1 MHSFTKFFLALLFSF
16 FSFSAV
22 AAQTPTPRPAP
33 VALTI
38 DQKSFDAYTGQYED
52 EADLPGLVFSFF
64 REGEKF
70 YIRVTDQDKKEI
82 FPSSGSSFFIKDS
95 KSEVEFVRDAA
106 GKVTTMI
113 FRQPSQE
120 YTAKRTADIP
130 QPDTRIPYKR
140 SEAMISMRDGV
151 KLYTVILSPEKQTEP
166 AAILMDRTP
175 YGVKSTSPNS
185 ASSRPELAKEG
196 YVFVFQDIR
205 GRFDSEGTFVMN
217 RPPRDKRDPRSVDE
231 STDTYDTI
239 DWLIKNI
246 PNNNGRVGIYGV
258 SYDGW
263 LASAALIDPHPSLK
277 ASSPQAPMTDAW
289 MGDDF
294 FHNGAFRLSYGH
306 EYAKWMEYGKPDA
319 GPVTFDIDSYD
330 WYLRTGV
337 LSKLAA
343 TLDGRSPTFNS
354 FIAHPAYD
362 DYWKARSSERYLP
375 CTNVPTL
382 VVGGWW
388 DQEDEY
394 GALATYRALEKCDK
408 NNNVFFVMGPWNH
421 GGWGGRGRRLGFV
434 DFGSETGT
442 YYRREIQA
450 PFFACRLKDK
460 CTKQTPEASVF
471 QSGSNRWM
479 AYDAWPP
486 RVQSLKLYLD
496 AEGKLSFDK
505 PAHEKSDF
513 DAYISDPADPVPYRK
528 RPIEAT
534 YDPKGSGWYT
544 WLVSDQRFVANRKD
558 VLKWQTDVLAEDV
571 TISGDIIAHLFA
583 STTGTDSDW
592 VVKLIDVYPD
602 EYPADKKMA
611 GYQLMIADEIFR
623 GRYRKSFEKPEAIPP
638 NKVVEYSIDLRGN
651 DHVFMKG
658 HRIMVEVQSTWF
670 PLYDR
675 NPQTFVPNIF
685 NATATDFKPATQQIY
700 RTTKYPSHIS
710 VSVAVK

>member
-1 MHSFTKFFLALLFSF
+1 
-16 FSFSAV
+16 
-22 AAQTPTPRPAP
+22 
-33 VALTI
+33 
-38 DQKSFDAYTGQYED
+38 
-52 EADLPGLVFSFF
+52 
-64 REGEKF
+64 
-70 YIRVTDQDKKEI
+70 
-82 FPSSGSSFFIKDS
+82 
-95 KSEVEFVRDAA
+95 
-106 GKVTTMI
+106 
-113 FRQPSQE
+113 
-120 YTAKRTADIP
+120 
-130 QPDTRIPYKR
+130 
-140 SEAMISMRDGV
+140 
-151 KLYTVILSPEKQTEP
+151 
-166 AAILMDRTP
+166 
-175 YGVKSTSPNS
+175 
-185 ASSRPELAKEG
+185 
-196 YVFVFQDIR
+196 
-205 GRFDSEGTFVMN
+205 
-217 RPPRDKRDPRSVDE
+217 
-231 STDTYDTI
+231 
-239 DWLIKNI
+239 
-246 PNNNGRVGIYGV
+246 
-258 SYDGW
+258 
-263 LASAALIDPHPSLK
+263 
-277 ASSPQAPMTDAW
+277 
-289 MGDDF
+289 
-294 FHNGAFRLSYGH
+294 
-306 EYAKWMEYGKPDA
+306 
-319 GPVTFDIDSYD
+319 
-330 WYLRTGV
+330 
-337 LSKLAA
+337 
-343 TLDGRSPTFNS
+343 
-354 FIAHPAYD
+354 
-362 DYWKARSSERYLP
+362 
-375 CTNVPTL
+375 
-382 VVGGWW
+382 
-388 DQEDEY
+388 
-394 GALATYRALEKCDK
+394 
-408 NNNVFFVMGPWNH
+408 
-421 GGWGGRGRRLGFV
+421 
-434 DFGSETGT
+434 
-442 YYRREIQA
+442 
-450 PFFACRLKDK
+450 
-460 CTKQTPEASVF
+460 
-471 QSGSNRWM
+471 M

-638 NKVVEYSIDLRGN
+638 NKVLEYSIDLRGN